1 MSWTRDTAE
10 PGSKQELRQSQP
22 KEDSNGSRRRKE
34 STREPP
40 HKRQDAEMFTNKEFS
55 EIYHTGMIPSSPK
68 VMNLI
73 ISYLEE
79 KKGKPFDLAVDVGCG
94 TGRYT
99 RPLAAY
105 FQKVI
110 GTDISES
117 QINVARRFTS
127 QENVFY
133 QISSAENLPLKDASV
148 DLINAGIAAH
158 WFNINKFMEEAA
170 RVLKQGGC
178 LALHSFLP
186 IFELHYKN
194 ISGTLTN
201 IIEEPKVESMFFGLC
216 KSGKERELVLRPLKK
231 K

>member
-1 MSWTRDTAE
+1 M
-10 PGSKQELRQSQP
+10 
-22 KEDSNGSRRRKE
+22 
-34 STREPP
+34 
-40 HKRQDAEMFTNKEFS
+40 
-55 EIYHTGMIPSSPK
+55 YHNGMIPSSQK

-73 ISYLEE
+73 MSYLEE

-110 GTDISES
+110 GIDISES
-117 QINVARRFTS
+117 QINVWLKC
-127 QENVFY
+127 QNVHVNVAIAPF
-133 QISSAENLPLKDASV
+133 ILGVSSADNMPLKDASV
-148 DLINAGIAAH
+148 DLNNTGIAAH
-158 WFNINKFMEEAA
+158 WFDINKFIQEAA

-186 IFELHYKN
+186 IFEIHYKD

-201 IIEEPKVESMFFGLC
+201 IIGEAFDIIFKYGDKSDNVIRSQYQKILESIPFTT
-216 KSGKERELVLRPLKK
+216 KTR
-231 K
+231 